1 MRDEHP
7 LGHVNDQSVRIGGL
21 IVGVAYLILSLFM
34 AFAQLS
40 RSDRLHLPAVSKRVW
55 VRSRLPMIV
64 AALLT
69 AFFAIAEGVLGPTSI
84 VAANIWMAALLGW
97 SFSVVELDLVCRNKT
112 VRQLPRVQRGL
123 LLGLVI
129 LLCGLSFGWLVDPS
143 GVVHWV
149 IVTNII
155 LDLAV
160 IVLCENIMRNAEREI
175 LWHLSL
181 PSVAAGGLALVS
193 LLLYAGVILGQRV
206 AEPLIGARLV
216 FLLMVL
222 PLFAIGA
229 MRANRW
235 RPRRLQLSKNA
246 AFYSASLILG
256 GSFMLVLG
264 VVAALVHDARFGLSA
279 VVEWAIILAGLL
291 VAAIVV
297 SSGSARS
304 RLMVLLRRHF
314 AAAPYDYRQEWLRCI
329 ATLSIDRGGSVVQR
343 AIKALAD
350 TADAPSG
357 IFLDHDRERAAFR
370 FGEGWNTA
378 LEIATIDH
386 DKLRFEE
393 NASQSV
399 IELDPEGE
407 TAPFWLAVALP
418 DPINAVSL
426 GVVLLSRPRAAQK
439 LDDEMATLLA
449 VVACEVSL
457 VMAESRAAD
466 ALAVARKF
474 EAAGKRFSFV
484 AHDIKNVANQLGL
497 VIDNAQRHMADPDFQ
512 ADLISTVR
520 ESVEKIRAMIWRLD
534 QADPAG
540 TAQFDVHA
548 RLQEIL
554 ARRDQVRLDVADG
567 QSAISIDPLS
577 FDMIINHLL
586 DNAQEASVAPQSVWV
601 TVRHEPGWV
610 TIGIVDHGCGMSA
623 RFVREHLFKP
633 FSSDKTLG
641 FGLGAFQARE
651 LIVQAGGSLAVT
663 SAQGVGTTMTV
674 RLPALGVIKASPP
687 PAWAGINHGS

>member
-1 MRDEHP
+1 M
-7 LGHVNDQSVRIGGL
+7 NDFGIRIGSL
-21 IVGVAYLILSLFM
+21 VVGVAYLVLSLFV
-34 AFAQLS
+34 AFTQLS
-40 RSDRLHLPAVSKRVW
+40 RSDRLNLPAVSKMLW

-69 AFFAIAEGVLGPTSI
+69 ALFAGAEGILGPRSI
-84 VAANIWMAALLGW
+84 VVSNIWMAALLGW
-97 SFSVVELDLVCRNKT
+97 SFGVVELDLVCRNKT
-112 VRQLPRVQRGL
+112 IRQLPLIQRGL
-123 LLGLVI
+123 LAGLVVLFLGI
-129 LLCGLSFGWLVDPS
+129 TVGWMFDPS
-143 GVVHWV
+143 RAVHWV

-155 LDLAV
+155 FDLAI

-206 AEPLIGARLV
+206 AEPLIGARLA

-222 PLFAIGA
+222 PMFAIGA

-235 RPRRLQLSKNA
+235 RPRRLHLSKNA

-264 VVAALVHDARFGLSA
+264 VIAALVHDAQFGLSA
-279 VVEWAIILAGLL
+279 VVEWAIIFAGLL
-291 VAAIVV
+291 VVAIVV

-304 RLMVLLRRHF
+304 RLLVLLRRHF

-357 IFLDHDRERAAFR
+357 IFLDHDRARAEFR

-378 LEIATIDH
+378 LEIAVINNDALT
-386 DKLRFEE
+386 FGEGE
-393 NASQSV
+393 SQTV
-399 IELDPEGE
+399 IELDPEAE

-418 DPINAVSL
+418 DPVDAIPL

-439 LDDEMATLLA
+439 LDDEMAALLA

-457 VMAESRAAD
+457 VMAESRAAE

-474 EAAGKRFSFV
+474 EVAGKKFAFV

-497 VIDNAQRHMADPDFQ
+497 VIDNAQRHIADPDFQ
-512 ADLISTVR
+512 ADLIGTVR
-520 ESVEKIRAMIWRLD
+520 ESVEKIRSMIWRLD
-534 QADPAG
+534 QVDPTG
-540 TAQFDVHA
+540 SAQFNVEA

-554 ARRDQVRLDVADG
+554 ARRDTVRLDVADG
-567 QSAISIDPLS
+567 QSNISIDPLS

-586 DNAQEASVAPQSVWV
+586 DNAQEASAAPQSVFV
-601 TVRHEPGWV
+601 TVRHELGWV
-610 TIGIVDHGCGMSA
+610 IISIVDHGCGMSA
-623 RFVREHLFKP
+623 RFVREQLFKP

-651 LIVQAGGSLAVT
+651 LITQAGGSLAVT

-674 RLPALGVIKASPP
+674 RLPTLGAVEAPP
-687 PAWAGINHGS
+687 PPVWVEINHD